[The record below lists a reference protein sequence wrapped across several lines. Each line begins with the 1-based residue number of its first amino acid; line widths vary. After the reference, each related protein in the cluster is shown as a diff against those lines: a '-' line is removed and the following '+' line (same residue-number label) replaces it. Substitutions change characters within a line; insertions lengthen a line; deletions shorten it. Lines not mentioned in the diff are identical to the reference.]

1 MEKQFKLW
9 NVIVGWVVFAI
20 AAATYLLTI
29 EPTASFWDCGEFI
42 SSADKLDV
50 GHPPG
55 APFFMLMGHFFSL
68 FASDASHV
76 AMCVNALSAL
86 ASAFTILFLFWT
98 ITALAKKLV
107 KPDNLAHIIA
117 LLGSGAV
124 GALAYTFSDTFWFSA
139 VEGEVYASSSLFT
152 AVVFWLILKWYDH
165 ADDEG
170 SDKWLILIAYL
181 MGLSIGVH
189 LLNLLTIPAIVLV
202 YYFRKYEFSWSG
214 VLLAFLASV
223 GILAFVLYGIIPGVP
238 TIAGWFELAFVNGMG
253 LPFNTGLAVYLV
265 LLAAALVWAAVS
277 TAKAEKIGVQEII
290 AFLLAFTLAGTP
302 FLRESVLIGVLVV
315 AALAAI
321 LFAKKELISP
331 RLLNTASLM
340 IAVIII
346 GYSSYAA
353 LVIRSNA
360 DTPMDQNS
368 PDNVFSLKYYLN
380 REQYGDTPL
389 LYGQTYNAP
398 VELEIRGNM
407 CIPVEKQGHAQYAPA
422 PRVEGQKDHYAITG
436 YKTQY
441 VYMKEFMMLF
451 PRMWS
456 AQGSHVG
463 AYKEWANIKGRRVRY
478 DYCGQ
483 QKTEYVPTF
492 GENLRF
498 FFRYQVNY
506 MYWRYFM
513 WNFSGRQN
521 DLQGY
526 GEIHKGNWL
535 TGFHLID
542 NAMLG
547 DQDMLPTE
555 LKENKGHNVYY
566 MLPLLLGLIGL
577 IWQATKTGSKQIKEN
592 GLVKAVKDYTGLRSF
607 TITALLFLLTGLA
620 IVVYLNQTPYQ
631 PRERDYAYAGSF
643 YAFCIWIG
651 FGVLALID
659 SISQS
664 LKSES
669 GKALAATAVTLVTLL
684 VPVQMASQN
693 WDDHDRSQRYVCR
706 DFGANYLKSCQP
718 NGIIFSNGDNDTFP
732 LWYNQEVEG
741 VGTDLRVCNLSYLQT
756 DWYISQMKRPYYDS
770 PALPISWEYKDFMPG
785 TNEVVWTDNRI
796 GQPLEVSKAFQ
807 FLRSDDPKTKNREG
821 ENYLPSDQ
829 LYVLAPD
836 SSHINLKKARRFTR
850 SEMMIMEMLSQNN
863 WQRPMYFAVS
873 VGPDYYMGLEPYFEC
888 TGMAYRITPN
898 RSPNNQPRVAV
909 EEMYDNMINK
919 FKYGNCKAEGI
930 YLDENTLRMC
940 RTHRMMFSQL
950 AEVLVNRK
958 DYERATIVLDK
969 AFEELPGTNVN
980 YDYTAASMAILYLRM
995 GEKQKAEPILREVA
1009 KTCSEYILWGKSLSK
1024 DHRKAMK
1031 NTIDHYDAVLG
1042 YILQQCERNG
1052 LHEIVEDYYRIYDE
1066 AGV

>member
-9 NVIVGWVVFAI
+9 NVIVGWLVFAI

-107 KPDNLAHIIA
+107 APNSISNIIA
-117 LLGSGAV
+117 LLGAGAV

-152 AVVFWLILKWYDH
+152 AVVFWLILKWDEH

-202 YYFRKYEFSWSG
+202 YYFRRYTFSWKG
-214 VLLAFLASV
+214 LILAFLASV
-223 GILAFVLYGIIPGVP
+223 AILAFVLYGIIPGVP
-238 TIAGWFELAFVNGMG
+238 TVAGWFELAFVNAMG

-265 LLAAALVWAAVS
+265 LLAAALVWAVVS
-277 TAKAEKIGVQEII
+277 TSDSQKPIGNSQII
-290 AFLLAFTLAGTP
+290 AFLCAFTLAGTP
-302 FLRESVLIGVLVV
+302 FLRESAVIGVLVIG
-315 AALAAI
+315 ALAAF
-321 LFAKKELISP
+321 LFVKKELITP
-331 RLLNTASLM
+331 RLLNSTALA

-398 VELEIRGNM
+398 VKLEVRGNM

-422 PRVEGQKDHYAITG
+422 PRVEGEKDHYVITG
-436 YKTQY
+436 YKTTY
-441 VYMKEFMMLF
+441 VYMDEFMMLF

-456 AQGSHVG
+456 SQGSHVN
-463 AYKEWANIKGRRVRY
+463 AYKEWADIKGKRVKY

-483 QKTEYVPTF
+483 KKTEYVPTF

-498 FFRYQVNY
+498 FFRYQVNW

-521 DLQGY
+521 DLQSY
-526 GEIHKGNWL
+526 GEIHKGNWI
-535 TGFHLID
+535 TGFHGID

-547 DQDMLPTE
+547 DQDLLPAE

-577 IWQATKTGSKQIKEN
+577 VWQATKTQPMANSQKLTAKT
-592 GLVKAVKDYTGLRSF
+592 DYVGLRSF

-620 IVVYLNQTPYQ
+620 IVVYLNQTPFQ

-659 SISQS
+659 AVTQS
-664 LKSES
+664 MKSEG
-669 GKALAATAVTLVTLL
+669 GKALAATLVTLVTLG
-684 VPVQMASQN
+684 VPALMAQQN

-706 DFGANYLKSCQP
+706 DFGANYLKSCQKE
-718 NGIIFSNGDNDTFP
+718 GIIFSNGDNDTFP

-770 PALPISWEYKDFMPG
+770 PALPITWEYKDFMPG
-785 TNEVVWTDNRI
+785 TNEVVWTDNRL

-821 ENYLPSDQ
+821 DNYIPSDQ

-850 SEMMIMEMLSQNN
+850 SEMMIMEMLAQNN
-863 WQRPMYFAVS
+863 WKRPMYFAVS

-898 RSPNNQPRVAV
+898 RSPNGQPRVAV
-909 EEMYDNMINK
+909 EEMYDNMMNK
-919 FKYGNCKAEGI
+919 FEYGNCKAEGI

-940 RTHRMMFSQL
+940 RTHRMMFAQL
-950 AEVLVNRK
+950 AEVLVNRR
-958 DYERATIVLDK
+958 DYERATAVLDK
-969 AFEELPGTNVN
+969 AFEELPGTNIN
-980 YDYTAASMAILYLRM
+980 YDYTAASMALLYARM
-995 GEKQKAEPILREVA
+995 GDKEKAEPILRQVA
-1009 KTCSEYILWGKSLSK
+1009 QTCSEYMLWGQSLDK
-1024 DHRKAMK
+1024 DRRKALK
-1031 NTIDHYDAVLG
+1031 STLDHYDAVLG
-1042 YILQQCERNG
+1042 YILQQCERLG
-1052 LHEIVEDYYRIYDE
+1052 LNNIVEDYYRIYNE
-1066 AGV
+1066 AAI